1 MWFCC
6 LDLRKMCCAIFA
18 SPSHDGVIAASVA
31 SSETNLAGFLWTWEP
46 GGIYVVLAKDI
57 EIFFDDRISSTVQR
71 LFLWSAVF
79 SVDLLVSGSIHQ
91 GDERFSVVSRGRQ
104 CAFISLSALLC
115 ANSCHPSQWTTQMID
130 YILIQGDSMYLTAY
144 EEHTIPDTETI
155 SLTYLPDLAR
165 WFPLD
170 IRTEQS
176 PVEAN
181 NLNQSPVIPSN
192 NTTDYYVVFHGE

>member
-1 MWFCC
+1 
-6 LDLRKMCCAIFA
+6 
-18 SPSHDGVIAASVA
+18 
-31 SSETNLAGFLWTWEP
+31 
-46 GGIYVVLAKDI
+46 
-57 EIFFDDRISSTVQR
+57 
-71 LFLWSAVF
+71 
-79 SVDLLVSGSIHQ
+79 
-91 GDERFSVVSRGRQ
+91 
-104 CAFISLSALLC
+104 
-115 ANSCHPSQWTTQMID
+115 MID

-181 NLNQSPVIPSN
+181 NLNQSPDKSPVEANNLNQSPVIPSN